1 MIAWGSRYIYTTFQN
16 TSMWLAKLGHDP
28 PFLGFVHSEKP
39 MQSWTQ
45 SPFYFN
51 GENKANCFWHLMVG
65 LACIR
70 HVMNYSNTMHFFNE
84 WWITLKRHR
93 KRTKR
98 KVLFLDFRPPLTKNW
113 LLSQN
118 EVTIQIS
125 LRKNMPNIGTSE
137 KRPNDLKAVGLLVL
151 KDKFSKRK
159 HPWRLYQKELPRFK
173 VETTIRRG
181 WRVKRLNGKS
191 YWCVYIY
198 IYCRLPIG
206 SMYGIYDIF
215 TL

>member
-1 MIAWGSRYIYTTFQN
+1 MIAWGPGIYTTFQS

-28 PFLGFVHSEKP
+28 PFLGVCAFGKAHAELESR
-39 MQSWTQ
+39 

-70 HVMNYSNTMHFFNE
+70 HVMNYSNTKHFFNG

-98 KVLFLDFRPPLTKNW
+98 KVLFLDFPPALTKNW

-125 LRKNMPNIGTSE
+125 LRKNMPNIVMGKMAQWSKSGGVTGTQRQVFKKKTSMKIVPKGASPIRGRDNHQARRESWAIERE
-137 KRPNDLKAVGLLVL
+137 KLLV
-151 KDKFSKRK
+151 
-159 HPWRLYQKELPRFK
+159 
-173 VETTIRRG
+173 
-181 WRVKRLNGKS
+181 
-191 YWCVYIY
+191 
-198 IYCRLPIG
+198 YCRLPIG
-206 SMYGIYDIF
+206 SMNGI
-215 TL
+215 